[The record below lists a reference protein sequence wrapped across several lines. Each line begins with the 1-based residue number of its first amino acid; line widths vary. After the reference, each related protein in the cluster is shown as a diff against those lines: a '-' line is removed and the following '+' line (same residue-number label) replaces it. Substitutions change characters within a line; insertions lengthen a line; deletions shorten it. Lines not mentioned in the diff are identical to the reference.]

1 MNNDYH
7 ETDAEDD
14 GRVSSD
20 IIKTVSKEF
29 KDATV
34 EREKKGWICICL
46 YHPEVLRIS
55 LENTLVLNDLAC

>member
-34 EREKKGWICICL
+34 EREKKG
-46 YHPEVLRIS
+46 
-55 LENTLVLNDLAC
+55 